1 MTTSDSVPDRL
12 SAGESRPML
21 GQRSAVNPSRSF
33 MSSEPILFLR
43 RWLKDPLK
51 IGAIAPSG
59 RDLAMAMARLVPA
72 HSQDPVIELG
82 GGTGSI
88 TEALLDAGIAPGR
101 LFVVER
107 DEALHDLLVR
117 RFPQARI
124 LLGDAAELTT
134 LLRPLGIT
142 HAAAVVSGLPLLAMR
157 DTVRD
162 RIVEESFAL
171 LESGAP
177 FIQFTYGLASPIPRR
192 KLGVVG
198 EVKSRVLNNLPPAS
212 VWLYHRPTAT
222 AA

>member
-1 MTTSDSVPDRL
+1 
-12 SAGESRPML
+12 
-21 GQRSAVNPSRSF
+21 

-72 HSQDPVIELG
+72 DSQDPVIELG

-88 TEALLDAGIAPGR
+88 TEALLDAGIAPAR
-101 LFVVER
+101 LYVVER
-107 DEALHDLLVR
+107 DEELHDLLVR
-117 RFPQARI
+117 RFPQTNI

-142 HAAAVVSGLPLLAMR
+142 RAAAVVSGLPLLAMR

-171 LESGAP
+171 LGSGAP

-212 VWLYHRPTAT
+212 VWLYHRPTAS

>member
-1 MTTSDSVPDRL
+1 
-12 SAGESRPML
+12 
-21 GQRSAVNPSRSF
+21 

-51 IGAIAPSG
+51 IGAIAPSSRELG
-59 RDLAMAMARLVPA
+59 TAMARLVPA
-72 HSQDPVIELG
+72 DSQDPVIELG

-88 TEALLDAGIAPGR
+88 TEALLEADIAPAR

-124 LLGDAAELTT
+124 LLGDAAELTA
-134 LLRPLGIT
+134 LMRPLGISR
-142 HAAAVVSGLPLLAMR
+142 AAAVVSGLPLLAMR
-157 DTVRD
+157 DSIRD

-171 LESGAP
+171 LEPGAP

-192 KLGVVG
+192 KLGIRG

>member
-1 MTTSDSVPDRL
+1 M
-12 SAGESRPML
+12 G
-21 GQRSAVNPSRSF
+21 
-33 MSSEPILFLR
+33 SEPILFLR

-59 RDLAMAMARLVPA
+59 RDLATAMARLVPIA
-72 HSQDPVIELG
+72 SQEPVIELG

-88 TEALLDAGIAPGR
+88 TEALLDAGVPPSR

-107 DEALHDLLVR
+107 DEALHDLLVK
-117 RFPQARI
+117 RFPQVRV

-134 LLRPLGIT
+134 LLRPLGISR
-142 HAAAVVSGLPLLAMR
+142 ASAVVSGLPLLTMR
-157 DTVRD
+157 DSVRD

-171 LESGAP
+171 LEPGAP

-192 KLGVVG
+192 KLGVQG

>member
-1 MTTSDSVPDRL
+1 
-12 SAGESRPML
+12 ML
-21 GQRSAVNPSRSF
+21 KRRSAINSSRSF
-33 MSSEPILFLR
+33 MGSEPILFLR

-51 IGAIAPSG
+51 IGAIAPSS
-59 RDLAMAMARLVPA
+59 RELAAAMARLVPA
-72 HSQDPVIELG
+72 GSQDPVIELG

-88 TEALLDAGIAPGR
+88 TEALLEAGVAPSR

-107 DEALHDLLVR
+107 DVALHELLVR
-117 RFPQARI
+117 RFPQVRI

-134 LLRPLGIT
+134 LLRPLGISR
-142 HAAAVVSGLPLLAMR
+142 ACAVVSGLPLLAMR
-157 DTVRD
+157 DSVRD
-162 RIVEESFAL
+162 RIVEASFAL
-171 LESGAP
+171 LGPGAP

-192 KLGVVG
+192 KLGVHG

>member
-1 MTTSDSVPDRL
+1 
-12 SAGESRPML
+12 ML
-21 GQRSAVNPSRSF
+21 MRRSAINPSRSF
-33 MSSEPILFLR
+33 MGSEPILFLR

-59 RDLAMAMARLVPA
+59 RDLATAMARLVPIA
-72 HSQDPVIELG
+72 SQEPVIELG

-88 TEALLDAGIAPGR
+88 TEALLDAGVPPSR

-107 DEALHDLLVR
+107 DEALHDLLVK
-117 RFPQARI
+117 RFPQVRV

-134 LLRPLGIT
+134 LLRPLGISR
-142 HAAAVVSGLPLLAMR
+142 ASAVVSGLPLLTMR
-157 DTVRD
+157 DSVRD

-171 LESGAP
+171 LEPGAP

-192 KLGVVG
+192 KLGVQG